1 MAKIE
6 MTLEQAKSLLGKDKD
21 LDVVLVSNFPELKG
35 RPKSWEELK
44 RVRGFFLDTDGEIE
58 SHSGNTREDNKI
70 IFATEKQA
78 KSALAAAQLSQL
90 MKAYNGNWV
99 ADWGGE
105 IFKYVIY
112 RVSNGIKTGDH
123 WGVYHFLAFPTAELR
138 DEFLSNFEPL
148 IKEYFEL

>member
-21 LDVVLVSNFPELKG
+21 FDVVLVSNFPELKG
-35 RPKSWEELK
+35 RPKAWEELK
-44 RVRGFFLDTDGEIE
+44 TI
-58 SHSGNTREDNKI
+58 SGTWIGSGSTLVVSNGTSENSNKNI
-70 IFATEKQA
+70 YATEKQA

-90 MKAYNGNWV
+90 MKAYNGDWV
-99 ADWGGE
+99 ADWKLGTR
-105 IFKYVIY
+105 KYVIS
-112 RVSNGIKTGDH
+112 RVDNCVRADQ
-123 WGVYHFLAFPTAELR
+123 WQNLYHFLAFPTAELR